1 MNDESIA
8 WFEKGPAFAPSFL
21 SSGAPPGVIVASYPG
36 GNPLM
41 SGWLLGDGLIQNQA
55 ALMDAPLGRG
65 HVVLFGF
72 RPQYRGQSYATY
84 KMFFN
89 ALFYGEMQ

>member
-1 MNDESIA
+1 
-8 WFEKGPAFAPSFL
+8 
-21 SSGAPPGVIVASYPG
+21 
-36 GNPLM
+36 M
-41 SGWLLGDGLIQNQA
+41 SGWLLGDNLIQGQA

-89 ALFYGEMQ
+89 ALFYFGT